1 MGGGIPR
8 RERGAQR
15 VGGIPLDFV
24 IASLFYWADGEEELR
39 LFVVCWMVVWEARS
53 LAAVN
58 VPVNRL
64 NHLL

>member
-1 MGGGIPR
+1 MDGGIPR

-24 IASLFYWADGEEELR
+24 IDPIFYWADWEEGLR
-39 LFVVCWMVVWEARS
+39 LVVVCWMVVWAARS

-58 VPVNRL
+58 VPMNRL